1 MDYRIIPPSHLQGVI
16 NLPASK
22 SISNRVLV
30 MQALTPHTDSTADSL
45 LLNLAECDDTCVMRQ
60 WLAAHPKTID
70 IGAAGTA
77 MRFSTALLAVTQGV
91 HLITGTER
99 MRHRPIGILVEALRS
114 LGAEV
119 EYAEKEGFPPL
130 QIHGQTELEGGEL
143 TLRGDVSSQF
153 ISALLMIGPVL
164 KQGLTLQLQ
173 GTIVSRP
180 YIDLTLSLMREFG
193 ANADWEDERTIRVQP
208 QSYAPCTF
216 TVENDWSAA
225 SYWFE
230 MMALGGASANQQ
242 RKEQTTENPDEIVLE
257 GLFSNS
263 LQGDSEVARI
273 FEQLGVRSE
282 SIGENRVR
290 LTRYGQITK
299 HLDYDFVRVPD
310 LAQTLVVTCCMMGVP
325 FHFTG
330 LQSLRIKET
339 DRLAALQTELGKLG
353 FNVTIIGDS
362 EMRWDGVPTETPTA
376 EVPIDTYDDHRMAM
390 AFAPCALC
398 GYPILIRH
406 AEVVTKSYPTYWE
419 NLRQIEFKT
428 VQP

>member
-1 MDYRIIPPSHLQGVI
+1 MDYRIISPSRLQGNI

-30 MQALTPHTDSTADSL
+30 MQALTPHIGNAPAST
-45 LLNLAECDDTCVMRQ
+45 LLNLADCDDTCVMRQ
-60 WLAAHPKTID
+60 WLSSRPETID

-77 MRFSTALLAVTQGV
+77 MRFSTALLAVTSGD

-114 LGAEV
+114 LGADV
-119 EYAEKEGFPPL
+119 EYAENEGFPPL
-130 QIHGQTELEGGEL
+130 RIHGRTQLEGGRL

-193 ANADWEDERTIRVQP
+193 ASAAWEDERTIRVQP
-208 QSYAPCTF
+208 QSYAPRTF

-230 MMALGGASANQQ
+230 MMALGGVNVGKSNPENASQI
-242 RKEQTTENPDEIVLE
+242 PDEIVLE

-263 LQGDSEVARI
+263 LQGDSEVAHI
-273 FEQLGVRSE
+273 FEQLGVKSE
-282 SIGENRVR
+282 SIGENCVR
-290 LTRYGQITK
+290 LTRSGHITPQ
-299 HLDYDFVRVPD
+299 LNYDFVRVPD
-310 LAQTLVVTCCMMGVP
+310 LAQTLVVTCCMMGVA

-353 FNVTIIGDS
+353 FSVTIIGDS
-362 EMRWDGVPTETPTA
+362 EMLWDGTPSVSPLSV
-376 EVPIDTYDDHRMAM
+376 VPIDTYDDHRMAM

-406 AEVVTKSYPTYWE
+406 AEVVSKSYPTYWD
-419 NLRQIEFKT
+419 NLRQIGFKT